1 MKFDLKNFLK
11 ALKLNESTI
20 SAALGA
26 IVILVVAVFVINYF
40 KGKDK
45 TGTITSNAVSTVE
58 QTATVSKTHVV
69 ARGESLWQIAEKY
82 YGSGYK
88 WIEIAKENKLANP
101 GLITDGQ
108 QLILPATETIETKLT
123 PGTSNSISGSTYQVV
138 KGDTL
143 WNIAVRAY
151 GDGFKWPQIADE
163 NKLTNPNLI
172 HPGNILAIP
181 RK

>member
-11 ALKLNESTI
+11 NLKLNESTI

-26 IVILVVAVFVINYF
+26 IVILVVAVFVVNYF

-45 TGTITSNAVSTVE
+45 DGAITPNAVSTIQ
-58 QTATVSKTHVV
+58 QTTKVSKTHIVTK
-69 ARGESLWQIAEKY
+69 GESLWQIAEEY

-88 WIEIAKENKLANP
+88 WIEIAKENKLTNP

-108 QLILPATETIETKLT
+108 QLILPAMETIETKLT
-123 PGTSNSISGSTYQVV
+123 AGTSNSISGSTYQVV

-151 GDGFKWPQIADE
+151 GDGFKWSEIASE
-163 NKLTNPNLI
+163 NKLANANLI